1 MDANVPAARV
11 QQCPPDFRVSDELHM
26 SIPLSKEAQQ
36 NDESNLCI
44 QASVLEK
51 LSRSQ
56 LLHNAQPIYEQNPT
70 QEQINMDTNSNPGDL
85 NDAEAPFGQSP
96 SGSGGSSP
104 SASMMFS
111 PLPES
116 STFPPFSYPGA
127 FQLGTS
133 SPPAELS
140 DLSID
145 LSPFI
150 EHPANIPEEVTSS
163 APALRPSHLVEN
175 PALPDSPVQPAFL
188 IPRSVDSSPFLDQEP
203 LNSPAQQMPL
213 EDSVDES
220 PFYEHAD
227 LPEQEAS
234 FTSSCHPSEF
244 LDRPAKFLDRP
255 ANYPEP
261 EPPAFLIPSA
271 DSSPFYDHRLPRNPR
286 EVVSPASSVL
296 SSPFLDQRP
305 AVHRDEAAPQAGLS
319 ASSLTSSTN
328 HSEEVESL
336 ASSTGSNPFI
346 GSNRHAYRGRIRFQG
361 VPTPGAFHFAN
372 IRETTGENLAFLPRP
387 PNSDRGDADEGS
399 NLDGSGPQAF
409 VTLQFPR
416 IDIEQ
421 IEGEN
426 WFNATRNPDT
436 TLQDVNNFLDRLET
450 ITTGPVSPEA
460 STSQLPKCPICL
472 EIYAD
477 GDTTVA
483 LPCHESH
490 QFHRPCIASPV
501 RRPNVIHVK

>member
-1 MDANVPAARV
+1 
-11 QQCPPDFRVSDELHM
+11 
-26 SIPLSKEAQQ
+26 
-36 NDESNLCI
+36 
-44 QASVLEK
+44 
-51 LSRSQ
+51 
-56 LLHNAQPIYEQNPT
+56 
-70 QEQINMDTNSNPGDL
+70 MDTNSNPGDL

-203 LNSPAQQMPL
+203 FNSPAQQMPL

-227 LPEQEAS
+227 LLEQEAS

-244 LDRPAKFLDRP
+244 LDRPASVLDEEASSASSFHRSEFLDRP
-255 ANYPEP
+255 ANYPDP
-261 EPPAFLIPSA
+261 EPSSFLGSA

-305 AVHRDEAAPQAGLS
+305 AAHQDEAAAQAGPS
-319 ASSLTSSTN
+319 ASSLISSIN
-328 HSEEVESL
+328 ESEEV
-336 ASSTGSNPFI
+336 P
-346 GSNRHAYRGRIRFQG
+346 G
-361 VPTPGAFHFAN
+361 VPTPGAFHLAN

-426 WFNATRNPDT
+426 WFSAGPNPDT

-472 EIYAD
+472 EIYAE

-490 QFHRPCIASPV
+490 QFHRPCIANWLRDNFICPLC
-501 RRPNVIHVK
+501 RGPFDE

>member
-1 MDANVPAARV
+1 
-11 QQCPPDFRVSDELHM
+11 
-26 SIPLSKEAQQ
+26 
-36 NDESNLCI
+36 
-44 QASVLEK
+44 
-51 LSRSQ
+51 

-227 LPEQEAS
+227 PRARSILYLFLVLEEEAS
-234 FTSSCHPSEF
+234 SASSFHRSE
-244 LDRPAKFLDRP
+244 FLDRP

-261 EPPAFLIPSA
+261 EPPAFLIPLPILPPFMTICCRLH
-271 DSSPFYDHRLPRNPR
+271 SSTR
-286 EVVSPASSVL
+286 
-296 SSPFLDQRP
+296 DQLFT
-305 AVHRDEAAPQAGLS
+305 ETKPQLKAGLS

-328 HSEEVESL
+328 QSEEVESL

-361 VPTPGAFHFAN
+361 VPTPGAFHLAN

-399 NLDGSGPQAF
+399 TWMEVVHRPSLPYSSLVLTLNRLKVRIGSMRLVIP
-409 VTLQFPR
+409 TLLSKMS
-416 IDIEQ
+416 
-421 IEGEN
+421 
-426 WFNATRNPDT
+426 T
-436 TLQDVNNFLDRLET
+436 TSWTASKL
-450 ITTGPVSPEA
+450 SP
-460 STSQLPKCPICL
+460 P
-472 EIYAD
+472 
-477 GDTTVA
+477 A
-483 LPCHESH
+483 LSH
-490 QFHRPCIASPV
+490 QRPLRANYLNAPFAWKYTPTVIPLLRYLAMNRISFIGPASRIGCETTSFVLFAEPV